1 MGCNCKNIKKLDKM
15 LVTNDIKYNK
25 KGLLGFI
32 SNFSITLFNKIFII
46 SLMIL
51 VIPIVI
57 IYFIIMYLF
66 GGSLVFKAPKFIKKI
81 IEKTKDNG

>member
-32 SNFSITLFNKIFII
+32 SNFSITLFNKIFVI

-66 GGSLVFKAPKFIKKI
+66 GGSLVFKTPKFIKKI

>member
-32 SNFSITLFNKIFII
+32 SNFSITLFNKIFVI

-51 VIPIVI
+51 VILIVI

-66 GGSLVFKAPKFIKKI
+66 GGSLVFKTPKFIKKI

>member
-15 LVTNDIKYNK
+15 LVTNDTKYNK

-32 SNFSITLFNKIFII
+32 SNFSITLFNKIFVI

-66 GGSLVFKAPKFIKKI
+66 CGSLVFKTPKFIKKI